1 MKIAI
6 HHKEE
11 SYSFSKRWIAHCER
25 NNIAFKIVD
34 AFDNDIIRKLQDC
47 DAFMWHHHPGQ
58 FKDVL
63 AAKKILFALEH
74 AGIKVFPDFKTGW
87 HFDDKVAQKYLFEAL
102 NVPLVPSYI
111 FYDKK
116 DALDWSEKTNYP
128 KVFKLKGGASS
139 ANVRLVRSKQEA
151 HNLIK
156 KAFGKGFA
164 QFDRINNLKERIRR
178 FKSGQDNFLGV
189 LKGLGRLF
197 IKTEFSKKQANE
209 RGYIYFQE
217 FIPKND
223 CDIRVI
229 VIGRKAFAIKRMV
242 RENDFRASGSGNIVY
257 EPTQIGEKFIDLAFK
272 VNSKLGSSS
281 IAFDFIVDQNNNP
294 LIVEISYGYAI
305 DAYDPCPGYW
315 DSDLKWHDGQF
326 NPQEWIL
333 ENILYK

>member
-11 SYSFSKRWIAHCER
+11 SFSFSSRWIAYCER
-25 NNIAFKIVD
+25 NNIHFKIVD
-34 AFDNDIIRKLQDC
+34 AFDNDIIQQLQDC

-58 FKDVL
+58 YKDVL

-74 AGIKVFPDFKTGW
+74 AGIKVFPNFKTGW

-102 NVPLVPSYI
+102 KLPLVPSYI
-111 FYDKK
+111 FYDRK
-116 DALDWSEKTNYP
+116 DALDWSEITEYP

-151 HNLIK
+151 RNLIK
-156 KAFGKGFA
+156 KAFNKGFP
-164 QFDRINNLKERIRR
+164 QFDRVNNLKERVRL
-178 FKSGQDNFLGV
+178 FKLGRDSFLGV
-189 LKGLGRLF
+189 LKGLVRLF
-197 IKTEFSKKQANE
+197 IITEFSKLQANE
-209 RGYIYFQE
+209 RGYVYFQD

-229 VIGRKAFAIKRMV
+229 IVGSKAFAIKRMV

-257 EPTQIGEKFIDLAFK
+257 DPSEIDKKFIDLAFRT
-272 VNSKLGSSS
+272 NSKIGSSS
-281 IAFDFIVDQNNNP
+281 IAFDFIVDQNNKP

-315 DSDLKWHDGQF
+315 DSDLKWHPGYF
-326 NPQEWIL
+326 KPQDWIL
-333 ENILYK
+333 ENIMSK